1 MSLYLKLMSKILIF
15 SHGLKFPYVKS
26 AYVKTPYVLIH
37 MLKFQ
42 NLAVKAFD
50 VFYVLVGL
58 CAYKK

>member
-1 MSLYLKLMSKILIF
+1 MCSSF
-15 SHGLKFPYVKS
+15 YVKS